1 VQQNVVQVAT
11 DASHSQS
18 KVEDVDINECG
29 ADADC
34 QLSEVFTDASL
45 WPVPMTDAARIEI
58 VTRGTAV
65 IQNKPIPSPPW

>member
-1 VQQNVVQVAT
+1 MHR
-11 DASHSQS
+11 SHSQS

-34 QLSEVFTDASL
+34 QLSEVFTDAGL
-45 WPVPMTDAARIEI
+45 WPMPMTDTARIEI

-65 IQNKPIPSPPW
+65 IQNKTGTSLLHHGEGK